1 MKTVTKEYIRKLI
14 TEKKNNLT
22 QTDVLKRSNKIC
34 DNLLDIKE
42 FKQCKNVLIYV
53 SMPKEVQTFDLIL
66 KLFNDKK
73 IIIVPVVKKNCEM
86 LFLSKLTEEHINE
99 LAENKQDK
107 VLSMWNKSKFGIL
120 EPKENTLK
128 HTPISDIDLVIVPG
142 LGFNVECSRV
152 GFGGGYYDRLLVK
165 LKDSITT
172 IAVAFDFQILPYI
185 PCNDFDQK
193 VDMIVTEK
201 RIIVP

>member
-14 TEKKNNLT
+14 TEKRSNLT
-22 QTDVLKRSNKIC
+22 QTDVLKHSNKIC
-34 DNLLDIKE
+34 DNILGLKE
-42 FKQCKNVLIYV
+42 FQQCKNVLIYV

-128 HTPISDIDLVIVPG
+128 QIPISDIDLVIVPG
-142 LGFNVECSRV
+142 LGFNIECSRV

-193 VDMIVTEK
+193 VDMIVTEN